1 MSAVK
6 AIPEGYHTITP
17 YLLVDNIADYIEF
30 LKRAF
35 GAQEEHRTTAPDGTV
50 MHAQVKIG
58 DSKVMMGQSM
68 GDWKPTF
75 SMLYVYLADVD
86 SAFRQAVQAGATV
99 VQEPNNQF
107 YGDRSGGLKDPAGN
121 QWWLATHIEDVEP
134 AELQKRFAAARG
146 HH

>member
-6 AIPEGYHTITP
+6 AIPEGHHSITP
-17 YLLVDNIADYIEF
+17 YLLVDNVADYIEF

-35 GAQEEHRTTAPDGTV
+35 GAQEDHRTTAPDGTV
-50 MHAQVKIG
+50 MHASLKIG
-58 DSKVMMGQSM
+58 DSMIMMGQTM

-75 SMLYVYLADVD
+75 SMLYVYLEDVD
-86 SAFRQAVQAGATV
+86 SAFRKAVQAGATV

-134 AELQKRFAAARG
+134 AELQKRFNAARG